1 MNLALVPKQQ
11 KRDYNEDAKALTL
24 PDPSND
30 DELYWKP
37 FAIFARERKEELH
50 AQIRLALLSSGNDA
64 IQPPDVASAGDGLSH
79 NDKGSG
85 ITIPA
90 AILSVVSS
98 LSSDPEAKR

>member
-64 IQPPDVASAGDGLSH
+64 IADAALQIAPPESRSRFRLGM
-79 NDKGSG
+79 
-85 ITIPA
+85 P
-90 AILSVVSS
+90 
-98 LSSDPEAKR
+98 